1 MDYRERTWTF
11 LRVTYGLF
19 FFTTGVWIWLHLF
32 TGRFPAPVQPT
43 PQAAAFMTAFSATG
57 FMDPLLGLSYLV
69 GGGALAA
76 RRTAPLGLVILA
88 PSVAVIFFFDLLLAG
103 QTYWPILVAGWFA
116 ALSWRFRAG
125 LWPLVHSTA

>member
-1 MDYRERTWTF
+1 MLLRELAWAV

-19 FFTTGVWIWLHLF
+19 FFTTGVWIWLHIF

-43 PQAAAFMTAFSATG
+43 QQAAAFMLAFSATG

-69 GGGALAA
+69 GGGALLT
-76 RRTAPLGLVILA
+76 RRTAPLGLVVLA

-103 QTYWPILVAGWFA
+103 QTVWPVVIAGVFA
-116 ALSWRFRAG
+116 AIGWRFRAG
-125 LWPLVHSTA
+125 LWPLVQFEP